1 MYLEV
6 ADIFWASV
14 ALLISTTLVI
24 TTAIRNWKME
34 QSRDYWKYQY
44 QELKHYVEHEAL

>member
-24 TTAIRNWKME
+24 TTAIKNYKLEQARN
-34 QSRDYWKYQY
+34 YWRYQY
-44 QELKHYVEHEAL
+44 HELKHFVDYEAL